1 MNLKFHT
8 IKTIFLVIL
17 FSMVTDVDQAA
28 IEVENKRINKEK
40 FYEKIEQLINEKE
53 KKKKTFTLIK
63 IDEYLVLI
71 ETITTAKNK
80 KEKKTPKEYN
90 MLRDYDVITIGQ
102 TQKIIKKRDNPDEP
116 IRYLVPFEDLFE
128 TIHRIHHHVGHKCR
142 DVMFPHCKKGHL
154 NLTVDMINSMYLF
167 VLL

>member
-28 IEVENKRINKEK
+28 IEVENKRIHKEK

-53 KKKKTFTLIK
+53 KKKKTFTFIK

-71 ETITTAKNK
+71 ETITTTKNK

-128 TIHRIHHHVGHKCR
+128 TIHCIHHQVGHKCR
-142 DVMFPHCKKGHL
+142 DFLLPHSKKGHL